1 MREKILNILKKL
13 LELILTPIVL
23 LLFII
28 PLWILKQ
35 IPVIIKQIPV
45 IIKQIPVIIKQILVF
60 IISITYRILIF
71 AVVLIL
77 LFIPLLLSIDDN
89 SKYNKGKLPVKDEN
103 KYFIVLKDNVF
114 TEAIK
119 KDNQIITVVNSSKN
133 RLQLCPA
140 KEDEKYMKKY
150 MDLFLGNDSLA
161 LRTVKKFK
169 DRGFEWVVKD
179 SINGTY
185 FSLPRKMNMEDK
197 YDYVTVP
204 VWLIKEMLDDSLLN
218 RKKVF
223 IDNRKDIELFETVK
237 QFFHN
242 IF

>member
-1 MREKILNILKKL
+1 MNNILKNITRL
-13 LELILTPIVL
+13 LE
-23 LLFII
+23 FII
-28 PLWILKQ
+28 L
-35 IPVIIKQIPV
+35 
-45 IIKQIPVIIKQILVF
+45 F
-60 IISITYRILIF
+60 F
-71 AVVLIL
+71 VVAT
-77 LFIPLLLSIDDN
+77 LFIPLLLNVVGN
-89 SKYNKGKLPVKDEN
+89 SKYNEGKLPVKDEN

-119 KDNQIITVVNSSKN
+119 ENQIITVVNSSKN
-133 RLQLCPA
+133 KLQLCPA
-140 KEDEKYMKKY
+140 KEEEKYMN
-150 MDLFLGNDSLA
+150 LFLGNDSLA
-161 LRTVKKFK
+161 LRTVEKFK

-185 FSLPRKMNMEDK
+185 FSLPRTMNMEDK

-204 VWLIKEMLDDSLLN
+204 VWLIKEMLDKDLLD

-223 IDNRKDIELFETVK
+223 IDNKKDIELFETVK